1 MEQDKEAE
9 KKYQPFDGSST
20 NVHSQSQQHAAQN
33 AYRFG
38 RFVQSPFTGHGS
50 GPAPT
55 PIAAMSLP
63 NGVVMMCS
71 NQRTYEHT
79 GIVTG
84 KWGTKKGLAFI
95 TRGSSH
101 DHDEF
106 LIRE

>member
-1 MEQDKEAE
+1 MEQEKEGE
-9 KKYQPFDGSST
+9 KKYQPFES
-20 NVHSQSQQHAAQN
+20 VSQSQQHPPQN

-84 KWGTKKGLAFI
+84 KWGKC
-95 TRGSSH
+95 
-101 DHDEF
+101 
-106 LIRE
+106 